1 MVSANPKLHILPV
14 AGVRWGV
21 AYAGIKSSAEYPSN
35 DLALMELASSSQCAA
50 VFTQNAFCA
59 APITV
64 AKNKLAS
71 IAEQKNSSAIYLL
84 INSGKR

>member
-35 DLALMELASSSQCAA
+35 DLALMELASGSQCAA
-50 VFTQNAFCA
+50 VFTRTLFVRR
-59 APITV
+59 PLRWR
-64 AKNKLAS
+64 K
-71 IAEQKNSSAIYLL
+71 
-84 INSGKR
+84 

>member
-35 DLALMELASSSQCAA
+35 DLALMELASGSQCAA
-50 VFTQNAFCA
+50 MYSLRTLFVRR
-59 APITV
+59 PLRWRKI
-64 AKNKLAS
+64 S
-71 IAEQKNSSAIYLL
+71 
-84 INSGKR
+84 